1 MMHPQDKQYRDLAL
15 KVLTEGEQHGDRTG
29 VGTYSLFG
37 EQMRFDLRDGFPV
50 LTTKKV
56 HLKSV
61 IAELLWMLSGDT
73 NVRALQD
80 QGVTIWDEW
89 ADENGDLG
97 PVYGS
102 QWRVWCGGALFC
114 EDGHDYAGQKY
125 VDQIAGV
132 IKSIQENPNSRRHIV
147 TAWNPAEVDECALP
161 PCHCFF
167 QFNVKGGFLDCQLY
181 QRSADLF
188 LGVPFNIASYALLM
202 SMIARVTGLVP
213 RHFVHT
219 FGDVHIYKNHVEQV
233 MEQIRRD
240 SHGPMP
246 QLILRSP
253 EGPTPPC
260 DLFDR
265 NGALKWGAHNIQVL
279 GYRPAPAIKAPVAV

>member
-1 MMHPQDKQYRDLAL
+1 MMHPQDEQYRDLAV
-15 KVLTEGEQHGDRTG
+15 KVLTEGEQHEDRTG

-73 NVRALQD
+73 NVKALQD

-89 ADENGDLG
+89 ADECGDLG
-97 PVYGS
+97 PVYGA
-102 QWRVWCGGALFC
+102 QWRTWGGGALFS
-114 EDGHDYAGQKY
+114 EI
-125 VDQIAGV
+125 DQIADV
-132 IKSIQENPNSRRHIV
+132 IKSIRENPNSRRHIV
-147 TAWNPAEVDECALP
+147 TAWNPTEVDECALP

-202 SMIARVTGLVP
+202 SMIAKVTGLTP
-213 RHFVHT
+213 RHFIHT

-246 QLILRSP
+246 ELILRSP
-253 EGPTPPC
+253 DAPGAPYE
-260 DLFDR
+260 LLDR
-265 NGALKWGAHNIQVL
+265 NGVLKWKAHNIQVL